1 MKIKQNIKIRSKF
14 QHLNTT
20 KHTISAGII
29 LTILTASV
37 VCEAADPNSVG
48 IIQKV
53 IQNITNLIKTDGKIG
68 LQIISAAAGSIA
80 AAKTVSWQPLVV
92 GAGGAGIL
100 EVIFQ
105 AIG

>member
-1 MKIKQNIKIRSKF
+1 MNKYLKPHQSKKK
-14 QHLNTT
+14 LDIN
-20 KHTISAGII
+20 KRILPLGVCVALVSISV
-29 LTILTASV
+29 L
-37 VCEAADPNSVG
+37 CEAADPNSVG